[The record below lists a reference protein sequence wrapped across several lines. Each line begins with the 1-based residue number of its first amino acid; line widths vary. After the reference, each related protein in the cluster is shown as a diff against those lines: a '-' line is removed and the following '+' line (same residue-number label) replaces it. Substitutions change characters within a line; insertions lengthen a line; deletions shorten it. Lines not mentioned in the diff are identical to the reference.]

1 MKKGFLATIV
11 IFGLIA
17 MIGSAAAD
25 DNATPPIVINASA
38 NPPVIAVNTGITEL
52 RVDVAGID
60 SPIDVVT
67 VDLSPIGGNAS
78 TIMSNTGNYTH
89 DDILWSMYN
98 YTTNASVEGTFN
110 LTLNATDINGNYN
123 DTVNITLDVKKTVIP
138 FPTEIQ
144 PSEKCPFVW
153 MLPMK
158 TS

>member
-67 VDLSPIGGNAS
+67 VDLSPIGGNAVS
-78 TIMSNTGNYTH
+78 SPN
-89 DDILWSMYN
+89 
-98 YTTNASVEGTFN
+98 
-110 LTLNATDINGNYN
+110 
-123 DTVNITLDVKKTVIP
+123 
-138 FPTEIQ
+138 
-144 PSEKCPFVW
+144 
-153 MLPMK
+153 
-158 TS
+158 